1 MIEPTKPIDETA
13 RLMSLHSL
21 RILDT
26 APEDRYDRI
35 TRMAK
40 RVFGVDICLVTL
52 VDSGRQWFKS
62 KQGLDAC
69 ETSRATS
76 FCGHAIFDESILII
90 PDAMLDPRFSD
101 NPLVTGEPFIRF
113 YAGCPIH
120 SPDGHRIGTL
130 CLIHSEPRD
139 FPNDDQATLRDL
151 AAMID
156 DELRVT
162 SQITVDE
169 LTQLANRRGFNNV
182 ASHILEISRRL
193 NSRSELLAFDLND
206 FKSIN
211 DTHGHLA
218 GDMLLQHFSKL
229 LIKCFRS
236 ADVVA
241 RLGGDEF
248 VVLTTGSDTSS
259 EAALA
264 RLQSLA
270 AAAECPVNQ
279 KLAWSVG
286 TIVFDPHHHCSVE
299 SLLSDADAQMYK
311 DKEARRRA
319 RA

>member
-1 MIEPTKPIDETA
+1 MIEPATPIEETA

-40 RVFGVDICLVTL
+40 RVFGVEICLVSL

-76 FCGHAIFDESILII
+76 FCGHAIDDEKIFIV
-90 PDAMLDPRFSD
+90 PDAALDPRFSD
-101 NPLVTGEPFIRF
+101 NPLVTDAPFIRF

-120 SPDGHRIGTL
+120 SPDGYRIGTL
-130 CLIHSEPRD
+130 CLIDSKPRD
-139 FPNDDQATLRDL
+139 FPTDDQATLRDL

-162 SQITVDE
+162 SQVTVDE
-169 LTQLANRRGFNNV
+169 LTQLANRRGFNSV

-193 NSRSELLAFDLND
+193 NSRSELIMFDLD
-206 FKSIN
+206 GFKAIN
-211 DTHGHLA
+211 DTHGHVA

-229 LIKCFRS
+229 LIKCFRG

-248 VVLTTGSDTSS
+248 VVLTTGPVASS
-259 EAALA
+259 EAALT
-264 RLQSLA
+264 RLQTM
-270 AAAECPVNQ
+270 AAAEQCPINQ

-286 TIVFDPHHHCSVE
+286 TTIFDPDRHDTIE
-299 SLLSDADAQMYK
+299 GLLSDADTRMYK
-311 DKEARRRA
+311 DKKVRRSA
-319 RA
+319 GA